1 MQKTTLLD
9 VHGHTCRRAVN
20 DSELCTE
27 YLMDRAHITQT
38 LLALSIPEITLTFSF
53 GVSVSVSI
61 IGAE

>member
-1 MQKTTLLD
+1 
-9 VHGHTCRRAVN
+9 
-20 DSELCTE
+20 
-27 YLMDRAHITQT
+27 MDRAHITQT